1 VTGLNGERENLFSTL
16 CFANGNCSEPV
27 LNSYMKKKNILPIIL
42 AVALSLLIT
51 ACSSETEKLAV
62 SD

>member
-1 VTGLNGERENLFSTL
+1 
-16 CFANGNCSEPV
+16 
-27 LNSYMKKKNILPIIL
+27 MKKKKNILPIIL